1 MFLIRKIK
9 SKVQLNALKFM
20 NNSQFKKLKGFLLK
34 IIHIL
39 KLMLYLL
46 SYKYIC
52 FPLSAKK
59 FAKKIKQ

>member
-1 MFLIRKIK
+1 
-9 SKVQLNALKFM
+9 M
-20 NNSQFKKLKGFLLK
+20 NNSQFKELKGFLLK